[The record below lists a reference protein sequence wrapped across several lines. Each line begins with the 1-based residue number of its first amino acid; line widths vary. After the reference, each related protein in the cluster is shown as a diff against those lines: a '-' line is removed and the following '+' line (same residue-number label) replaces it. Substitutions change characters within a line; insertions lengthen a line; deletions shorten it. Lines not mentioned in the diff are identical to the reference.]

1 LPFQVKVFLDANIL
15 FSAARPDSPLRAM
28 VLSLIKRSAC
38 VTNSHAVTEAQRNL
52 ASKQPQHSLSG
63 RELIDHIPLD
73 NRYTDPSV
81 GALPEKDKPILG
93 GAIATH
99 CTHLL
104 TGDRTH
110 FGSLYGRRIN
120 GVEVVSPRQLADQLI
135 QLGCAE
141 RDVERRKQSEERRA
155 DGG

>member
-1 LPFQVKVFLDANIL
+1 MPLRVKVFLDANIL

-38 VTNSHAVTEAQRNL
+38 VTNSHAVTEAHRNL
-52 ASKQPQHSLSG
+52 ASKHPQHSRSG
-63 RELIDHIPLD
+63 RELIDQIPIE

-81 GALPEKDKPILG
+81 DSLPEKDRPILG

-110 FGSLYGRRIN
+110 FGSLYGHKIK

-135 QLGCAE
+135 QRGWAM
-141 RDVERRKQSEERRA
+141 RR
-155 DGG
+155 